1 MISTVVAMTTIVV
14 TMVGNA
20 IEMTMRARRRRI
32 CCRRWR
38 RTRERQWQ
46 YWTSYC
52 CWRCCSHRPYC
63 CRASRCCPPCWDER
77 QRLWKRLWRE
87 RRSRLPRWH
96 PPSSPCHPRP
106 FPSCAALN
114 SSRTMLRRYER
125 HLAPSPYC
133 FWICHPL
140 LHPWR
145 SLKRRLPPS
154 TNWKLPPMAS
164 YRRSRPGMSTE
175 VPTPAVSAASQSSL
189 SKRRKRTMRYPAAE
203 WHDAPFNI
211 VRCAPLPISLDDSCC
226 LLGGPV

>member
-1 MISTVVAMTTIVV
+1 MMD
-14 TMVGNA
+14 GG
-20 IEMTMRARRRRI
+20 
-32 CCRRWR
+32 CCCCDDFDGGCDDDDCCCDG
-38 RTRERQWQ
+38 RQWDCDDNAGASAAELSP
-46 YWTSYC
+46 TLEEDAGATMALLDFLLLL
-52 CWRCCSHRPYC
+52 
-63 CRASRCCPPCWDER
+63 ASRCCPPCWDER

-145 SLKRRLPPS
+145 SSKRRLPPS
-154 TNWKLPPMAS
+154 ADWKLPPMALH
-164 YRRSRPGMSTE
+164 RCSRPGMLTK